1 MKTNNTALERVG
13 MALAGLVLNT
23 EKIIFWHTGAK
34 LPLLRRFH
42 AWQSIQRQKELDRQK
57 LLAL

>member
-1 MKTNNTALERVG
+1 MKTNHTALERVG

-23 EKIIFWHTGAK
+23 EKIIFWHTGRR

>member
-1 MKTNNTALERVG
+1 

-23 EKIIFWHTGAK
+23 EKIIFWHTGTK

-42 AWQSIQRQKELDRQK
+42 AWQSAQRQKELDRQK

>member
-1 MKTNNTALERVG
+1 MKTNHTALERVG

-23 EKIIFWHTGAK
+23 EKIIFWHTGRR

-42 AWQSIQRQKELDRQK
+42 ACFSHECFGNWGE
-57 LLAL
+57 

>member
-1 MKTNNTALERVG
+1 MKHNYTITERVG
-13 MALAGLVLNT
+13 MALAGAVLDF
-23 EKIIFWHTGAK
+23 EKFVFWHTGRR

-42 AWQSIQRQKELDRQK
+42 AWQGVQRQKELDRQK

>member
-1 MKTNNTALERVG
+1 MKTNHTALERVG
-13 MALAGLVLNT
+13 MALVRLVLNT

-42 AWQSIQRQKELDRQK
+42 AWQSAQRQKELDRQK